1 MRDTMKLHN
10 RNHSKSW
17 AMHAWLSGPAGRLR
31 AGLAVTA
38 LAVALAACPPSTH
51 SAGPPRAT
59 PAKKTQAQMKAE
71 TFLKAYL
78 GELAALE
85 KVETLAY
92 WKAANSGKKEDFAA
106 DAKARLALKTL
117 HSDPARYKQIVALL
131 GEGASLAPLTRR
143 SLEIARLAFAENQLP
158 KELLGKLVKASA
170 EIEQIYTAFR
180 GKIGE
185 QTFTNNQLLKV
196 LRTETNEAKRRQA
209 WEALKQVGAAVG
221 PKLVALARIR
231 NEAARTL
238 GYANFWDM
246 QVRLQEHDPKQLLG
260 VFDELARLTDKPFA
274 EMKARLDAE
283 LAARFHTRPEALM
296 PWHYDNPFFQ
306 AAPPSAAVDLDVF
319 YKGKK
324 KEDIVALARRFY
336 ADIGL
341 PADGILARSDLYERP
356 GKDQHAFCTDIDRA
370 GDVRVLT
377 NIKATA
383 EWMDTILH
391 ELGHAVYDE
400 HLDPALPFNLRAANH
415 IFTTEGVAM
424 LFGALGK
431 SPDWIRQYA
440 GADSKQVATLA
451 PAIREQRRREQ
462 LIFARFTLVMLH
474 FEKALYEHPEQDLNK
489 LWWQLAGR
497 YQGLR
502 VPPGR
507 DLPDWAS
514 KPHFTIAP
522 VYYHNYML
530 GELFAAQ
537 LRQKLAHLGEAAGAA
552 APAPA
557 GAAATPW
564 FRHQGLGAYLI
575 EHVFRRGM
583 RDKWPAFVRE
593 ATGAPLSAAAFAREV
608 GSPQP
613 K

>member
-1 MRDTMKLHN
+1 
-10 RNHSKSW
+10 
-17 AMHAWLSGPAGRLR
+17 
-31 AGLAVTA
+31 
-38 LAVALAACPPSTH
+38 
-51 SAGPPRAT
+51 
-59 PAKKTQAQMKAE
+59 MKAE
-71 TFLKAYL
+71 TLLTAYL
-78 GELAALE
+78 GDLARLE

-117 HSDPARYKQIVALL
+117 HSDPERYREIIALL
-131 GEGASLAPLTRR
+131 EQGASLDPLTRR

-158 KELLGKLVKASA
+158 EELLGRLVKASA

-180 GKIGE
+180 GKIGD
-185 QTFTNNQLLKV
+185 QTYTNNQLLKV
-196 LRTETNEAKRRQA
+196 LRTETDEPKRRQA

-221 PKLVALARIR
+221 PKLVALAGIR
-231 NEAARTL
+231 NEAARAL
-238 GYANFWDM
+238 GYSDFWDM
-246 QVRLQEHDPKQLLG
+246 QVRLQEHDPKRLLA

-283 LAARFHTRPEALM
+283 LAARVHTRPETLM

-319 YKGKK
+319 YKGKQ

-341 PADGILARSDLYERP
+341 PADDILARSDLYERP

-377 NIKATA
+377 NVKATG

-391 ELGHAVYDE
+391 ELGHAVYDK
-400 HLDPALPFNLRAANH
+400 HLDPALPFNLRSAAH

-431 SPDWIRQYA
+431 SPDWIRHYA
-440 GADSKQVATLA
+440 GGDPGRVTALA

-474 FEKALYEHPEQDLNK
+474 FEKTLYEHPERDLNK
-489 LWWQLAGR
+489 LWWELVSR

-502 VPPGR
+502 APEGR
-507 DLPDWAS
+507 NLSDWAS

-537 LRQKLAHLGEAAGAA
+537 LRQKLAHLGAPEGASGGASGGAFAGASA
-552 APAPA
+552 SAS
-557 GAAATPW
+557 ATPW
-564 FRHQGLGAYLI
+564 FRHHGLGAYLTR
-575 EHVFRRGM
+575 HVFRPGM
-583 RDKWPAFVRE
+583 REKWPAFVE
-593 ATGAPLSAAAFAREV
+593 SATGATLSASAFAREV
-608 GSPQP
+608 GSLLP